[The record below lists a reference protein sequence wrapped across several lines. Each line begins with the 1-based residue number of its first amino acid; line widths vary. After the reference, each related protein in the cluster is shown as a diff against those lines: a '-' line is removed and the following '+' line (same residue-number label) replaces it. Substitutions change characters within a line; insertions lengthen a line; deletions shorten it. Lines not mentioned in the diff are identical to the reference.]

1 MIKKRLLV
9 LVLLLVVSWGTLIHP
24 KATSAAASEK
34 SQVGIYFDE
43 ISPNPPPAVGDRP
56 SKLPQTSNNHQSY
69 LQIAGLLLLTSVGW
83 GKGWFSLK
91 RGGRQ

>member
-1 MIKKRLLV
+1 MLA
-9 LVLLLVVSWGTLIHP
+9 LLLVVIWGTAVHP
-24 KATSAAASEK
+24 KATMVASSER
-34 SQVGIYFDE
+34 SQVGIYFEE

-56 SKLPQTSNNHQSY
+56 SKLPQTSNNQQSY
-69 LQIAGLLLLTSVGW
+69 LRIAGLLLLTSVGW